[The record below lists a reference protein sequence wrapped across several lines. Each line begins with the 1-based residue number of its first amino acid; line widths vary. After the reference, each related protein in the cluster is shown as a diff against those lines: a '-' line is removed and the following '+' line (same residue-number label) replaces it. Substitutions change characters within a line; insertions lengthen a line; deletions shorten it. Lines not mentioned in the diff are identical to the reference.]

1 MAIEPRKP
9 PPQFVVKL
17 QRALGGRAGWGGFV
31 LQILFVAAL
40 AWIGYEIVANARAN
54 LQAQRITAGF
64 GFLQN
69 TAGFDVSQS
78 SDSVF
83 RDRTPIPAYSWS
95 GLLNTLLVS
104 VIGIFFATLI
114 GFIVALGRLSPNWL
128 LSRISGGYVEL
139 IRNLPLLFQILFWYL
154 AVLAALPNPRQ
165 SISLFGAFFLNNRGL
180 VIPKPIGNPGFEP
193 FVVAVLIAIVAAIV
207 LWRYARRQL
216 FQSGKVIKVWPY
228 ALGLLIGLPLVTAL
242 IFGAP
247 VTFEM
252 PVLRGFNFSGGS
264 RVIPEFVALT
274 LALSTYTAAF
284 IAEIVRAGILSVHKG
299 QMEAGSSLG
308 LQRGSMLRLIVMPQA
323 MRVILPPLT
332 NQYLNLTKN
341 SSLAVAI
348 GYPDLVSVFA
358 GTTLSQTG
366 QAIEIIAHHHGRL
379 SPDLAGH
386 QRDHELLRLADRPE
400 HGRMS
405 DITASSFVR
414 QDLVPERAAPVKT
427 TGFVGFLRTRLFNS
441 PTNILLTIVS
451 VLLLWFVVVPAIKF
465 LLVDAVWSGKD
476 RNACLAEN
484 AGHTVGACWP
494 FVQAKFT
501 PVHLWLL
508 SRAGALAGQPDLP
521 ARPRCCCCRC

>member
-9 PPQFVVKL
+9 PSQLLPRL
-17 QRALGGRAGWGGFV
+17 QRALGGRAGWSGFV
-31 LQILFVAAL
+31 LQLLFVAAL
-40 AWIGYEIVANARAN
+40 AWISYEIVANARAN

-64 GFLQN
+64 GFLAN
-69 TAGFDVSQS
+69 NAGFDVSQS
-78 SDSVF
+78 LIPYSGSDPYTRVF
-83 RDRTPIPAYSWS
+83 FV

-114 GFIVALGRLSPNWL
+114 GFLVALGRLSPNWL
-128 LSRISGGYVEL
+128 LARISGGYVEL

-165 SISLFGAFFLNNRGL
+165 SISVFDSFFLSNRGL
-180 VIPKPIGNPGFEP
+180 VIPKPIGEAGFEP
-193 FVVAVLIAIVAAIV
+193 FVVALLVAIVAAIA

-228 ALGLLIGLPLVTAL
+228 ALAMVIGLPLLSVL
-242 IFGAP
+242 IFGVP
-247 VTFEM
+247 VTFEV
-252 PVLRGFNFSGGS
+252 PVLRGFNFAGGS
-264 RVIPEFVALT
+264 RLIPEFVALT

-308 LQRGSMLRLIVMPQA
+308 LQRGSVLRLIVIPQA

-366 QAIEIIAHHHGRL
+366 QAIEIIGITM
-379 SPDLAGH
+379 GVY
-386 QRDHELLRLADRPE
+386 LLISLVTSAI
-400 HGRMS
+400 MS
-405 DITASSFVR
+405 FYGWRI
-414 QDLVPERAAPVKT
+414 
-427 TGFVGFLRTRLFNS
+427 
-441 PTNILLTIVS
+441 
-451 VLLLWFVVVPAIKF
+451 
-465 LLVDAVWSGKD
+465 
-476 RNACLAEN
+476 
-484 AGHTVGACWP
+484 
-494 FVQAKFT
+494 
-501 PVHLWLL
+501 
-508 SRAGALAGQPDLP
+508 SRSMGG
-521 ARPRCCCCRC
+521 